1 MMANSSSFKKK
12 IIRLITPDTA
22 YDYKKGP
29 LWNQSSRIHS
39 VWQTSRP
46 ASQSSAAASS
56 VTCDRT
62 FSLYFRSLLVLQMR
76 AHACAIISQLLLHSA
91 HELEKRK
98 TKITRITE
106 TEIIPPY
113 YNLKMSLDKRRKRI
127 IRVHFYCQKPKNEAT
142 KMFSIIPF
150 SRGARKI
157 VLHGTRAIET
167 KQRTPL
173 GRLMPNALPP
183 YQRCFDPSS
192 LWICF
197 QLPQIL
203 CEKESNGQ

>member
-1 MMANSSSFKKK
+1 MTTRRDPYG
-12 IIRLITPDTA
+12 IRVQEFTQFGKLQDQHHRAAQP
-22 YDYKKGP
+22 P
-29 LWNQSSRIHS
+29 LQSLVIELL
-39 VWQTSRP
+39 
-46 ASQSSAAASS
+46 AFISALFWFCRC
-56 VTCDRT
+56 VRT
-62 FSLYFRSLLVLQMR
+62 R
-76 AHACAIISQLLLHSA
+76 AQLLASCYCIARTSWKNVKL
-91 HELEKRK
+91 

-183 YQRCFDPSS
+183 Y
-192 LWICF
+192 
-197 QLPQIL
+197 
-203 CEKESNGQ
+203 